1 MKIYFTAAISL
12 SEYYGKNYI
21 KIVDTL
27 EKLGHTVTHQHIT
40 KNSIIKVFNKTREEN
55 IDYYKKT
62 LKEIAKAD
70 IVVAEVSFP
79 STLNVGHEVSVA
91 LEKGKPVIALYSQ
104 DKGSPFFEGIDSDLF
119 YYQEYKILEIDS
131 FLPKV
136 LEEIAK
142 HVDIRFNFF
151 ISPEIGRYLDWI
163 SQHKKIPRAAFLRS
177 LIEKSMKIE
186 KDFGKE

>member
-12 SEYYGKNYI
+12 GEYYGDNYK

-27 EKLGHTVTHQHIT
+27 EKLGHTVIHEHIT
-40 KNSIIKVFNKTREEN
+40 RNSLDKVFKKTREDN
-55 IDYYKKT
+55 LDYYKKT
-62 LKEIAKAD
+62 VKEIAKAD

-91 LEKGKPVIALYSQ
+91 LEKGKPVIALYVQ
-104 DKGSPFFEGIDSDLF
+104 DKNSPFFEGINSDLF
-119 YYQEYKILEIDS
+119 YYQEYKPAEIDS

-136 LEEIAK
+136 LEEIIK

-163 SQHKKIPRAAFLRS
+163 SQHKKVPRAAFLRG
-177 LIEKSMKIE
+177 LIEKAMKAE
-186 KDFGKE
+186 KEFEKE